1 MLVRRLRLLVLELT
15 LERFRPYLKI
25 FPKFWSSLRKIGN
38 LARLFQASNTKFE
51 GNARSATSVFV
62 DSASGAIVKWS
73 SYCTARLI
81 MRGELTT
88 KSYKRSRA
96 YAFLLLCLMA
106 HALFV
111 CFTHHHNVRP
121 DLSSSA
127 TASIS
132 ATGDSG
138 SENSTDSSSDAHCLS
153 CRLQRN
159 LISDHPAASLII
171 APIPE
176 AFSRE
181 AGFDQLHSQ
190 RFFVSFF
197 GRAPPTA

>member
-1 MLVRRLRLLVLELT
+1 MGNFKPQIRDLKVTRAMSQAYLLTVQAGLLLNDFRKKASDLR
-15 LERFRPYLKI
+15 
-25 FPKFWSSLRKIGN
+25 
-38 LARLFQASNTKFE
+38 
-51 GNARSATSVFV
+51 
-62 DSASGAIVKWS
+62 
-73 SYCTARLI
+73 

-96 YAFLLLCLMA
+96 YAFVLLCLMA

-111 CFTHHHNVRP
+111 CFTHHHNARP
-121 DLSSSA
+121 DLPSSA

-132 ATGDSG
+132 ATGNSD
-138 SENSTDSSSDAHCLS
+138 SENSTDSGSDAHCLS

-159 LISDHPAASLII
+159 LISDHPAASLVI
-171 APIPE
+171 ALIPE
-176 AFSRE
+176 ALSRE
-181 AGFDQLHSQ
+181 ARFAQLHTQ